1 MIPLADKGSQG
12 PPAADSIDDWAPS
25 FIDAL
30 AGHGRVIAMDYEGIG
45 RTILRPG
52 TITIPRLADDTA
64 TFIVSLHLKQPGS
77 SMGGQVDQ
85 ALAVK
90 YPRLVK
96 RLILAATAP
105 GDGKAI
111 PREVSGP
118 APYRFAAAIPHLE
131 LKIDPDA
138 AHGFLVQHIT
148 AWVRQFDRF
157 LS

>member
-1 MIPLADKGSQG
+1 MRWLVTGGSSQWTTKASG
-12 PPAADSIDDWAPS
+12 EPYFARERSRSPVS
-25 FIDAL
+25 L
-30 AGHGRVIAMDYEGIG
+30 TTRRH
-45 RTILRPG
+45 
-52 TITIPRLADDTA
+52 
-64 TFIVSLHLKQPGS
+64 FIVSLHLKQPGS